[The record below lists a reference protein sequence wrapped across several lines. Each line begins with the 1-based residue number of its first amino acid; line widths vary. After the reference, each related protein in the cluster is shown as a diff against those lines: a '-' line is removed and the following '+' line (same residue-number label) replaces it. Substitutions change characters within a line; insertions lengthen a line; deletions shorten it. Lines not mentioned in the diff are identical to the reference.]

1 LSDDLLNIIKTYSKY
16 QLIEYIVAQDELR
29 NYLHKQKSNLE
40 ETCKTLL
47 DIMQMAS
54 EREYTRVNKDVIY
67 INDELYKKINIEDL
81 E

>member
-1 LSDDLLNIIKTYSKY
+1 MSDDLLNVIKTYNTE
-16 QLIEYIVAQDELR
+16 QLIEYIVAQEELR

-54 EREYTRVNKDVIY
+54 QREYTRVNKDVIY
-67 INDELYKKINIEDL
+67 INDELYKKISIEEL